1 VQDFFAMKL
10 QVKTLELTAQQVK
23 AIQDC
28 RGEAMKM
35 TKYMPPVRW
44 VAAHL
49 L

>member
-1 VQDFFAMKL
+1 VQEFFAMKL
-10 QVKTLELTAQQVK
+10 YVKAMELTAQQIK

-35 TKYMPPVRW
+35 TKDMPPVRW
-44 VAAHL
+44 VAADL